1 MEQTKADLRRLVRS
15 LAGNA
20 HGELM
25 RLGEV
30 LLAIRG
36 GQFHYEWGWDTWAD
50 YAENEVGLTAGVT
63 YELMA
68 IARWAS
74 DQRLLK
80 AQRETLAR
88 LGRCKAVL
96 LARMGP
102 HREGADH
109 WLRWA
114 REHTVAEL
122 RARVYGEPVE
132 AAPKTVAFWM
142 DGRQRRVLTRAMNKA
157 KREVG
162 EEFHGEL
169 LATICQ
175 GYLAKI
181 KAARRAG

>member
-1 MEQTKADLRRLVRS
+1 MEQTKADLRRLARN

-30 LLAIRG
+30 LRAIRG

-50 YAENEVGLTAGVT
+50 YVENEVGLTAGIT

-68 IARWAS
+68 IARWSS

-80 AQRETLAR
+80 AQREALAR
-88 LGRCKAVL
+88 LGRCKAAI

-102 HREGADH
+102 RRESADY

-114 REHTVAEL
+114 RGHTVSEL
-122 RARVYGEPVE
+122 RARAYGESME
-132 AAPKTVAFWM
+132 TAPKTVAFWM
-142 DGRQRRVLTRAMNKA
+142 DGRQRRVLIRAMNRA

-162 EEFHGEL
+162 EEYHGEL

-181 KAARRAG
+181 KAARKAG